1 MRPLDHAPT
10 TLTGL
15 LLCCCSSICI
25 CILVVFGWVLWHRMN
40 GLGAHSN
47 QHPAQSIKHLM
58 LLQCQPRRNLQ
69 YVLHSGLRSCTCIIC
84 LPRDRLS
91 FFVPAYGRTG
101 RTDRRRGTRARARAR
116 ARGRA
121 FTVLV
126 KAFCPIRP
134 ADTRY
139 HCVITR
145 WGKDLIRKASFHQ
158 PEHSE
163 IKADPH
169 WPAAPG
175 NNLRSRENMW
185 QAGDQTMNFDDEQHQ
200 DVLDV

>member
-1 MRPLDHAPT
+1 MGPIAQDERIGCTQQPASCPINQALEAPSVSASPKFAVRT
-10 TLTGL
+10 PY
-15 LLCCCSSICI
+15 S
-25 CILVVFGWVLWHRMN
+25 V
-40 GLGAHSN
+40 
-47 QHPAQSIKHLM
+47 PA
-58 LLQCQPRRNLQ
+58 
-69 YVLHSGLRSCTCIIC
+69 TCIIC

-91 FFVPAYGRTG
+91 FFVPACGRTG

-126 KAFCPIRP
+126 KAFCPVRLV
-134 ADTRY
+134 DTRY
-139 HCVITR
+139 YCVITR
-145 WGKDLIRKASFHQ
+145 WGQDLIRKALFHQ

-175 NNLRSRENMW
+175 NNLRSREDMW
-185 QAGDQTMNFDDEQHQ
+185 QARDQAMNFDDEQHQ
-200 DVLDV
+200 DV